1 MTIMRLSSI
10 VIRFRNS
17 VQAMFNMQ
25 PLKVL
30 KSLLAFL
37 TAIPMKMDE
46 NFLQIS
52 ARFMFLLPIVGALIG
67 VLAGLYAY
75 SVHFILGLAFDF
87 LNSMLFLG
95 SQSESFD
102 FLAKG
107 LAGIMTLAFL
117 LVLTGLQH
125 TDGLV
130 DLGNALTMR
139 QATVEERTK
148 IAHAWIVTR
157 AGAFL
162 ALLVALGT
170 VATLFFIANDK
181 IIYSLIVAEV
191 AAKLAMVTC
200 AWQGSSTQKGLGS
213 IFINSMRHKHG
224 LFTVSLAT
232 SLIISVFLRGLTG
245 ALAVVSGI
253 AIGGLAIFLGKKVF
267 GGVTG
272 DIFGAANE
280 IARMTAL
287 FIMVW

>member
-1 MTIMRLSSI
+1 MTVMTLSSI
-10 VIRFRNS
+10 SIRCKKQWR
-17 VQAMFNMQ
+17 QMPNME
-25 PLKVL
+25 PLKVI

-52 ARFMFLLPIVGALIG
+52 ARFMFLFPIIGALIG
-67 VLAGLYAY
+67 ILAGLYAY
-75 SVHFILGLAFDF
+75 SVLFLLELASDFI
-87 LNSMLFLG
+87 NNTLFLG
-95 SQSESFD
+95 SQAASFD

-107 LAGIMTLAFL
+107 LASIMTLAFL

-139 QATVEERTK
+139 RATVEERTK

-157 AGAFL
+157 VGAFL
-162 ALLVALGT
+162 ALLVTSGT
-170 VATLFFIANDK
+170 VATLFFIANDR
-181 IIYSLIVAEV
+181 IIYSLVVAEV

-200 AWQGSSTQKGLGS
+200 AWQGNSTQKGLGL
-213 IFINSMRHKHG
+213 IFIDSMRHKHG
-224 LFTVSLAT
+224 LFLVSLAT
-232 SLIISVFLRGLTG
+232 SLIIGAFLRGWTG
-245 ALAVVSGI
+245 ALSIISGV
-253 AIGGLAIFLGKKVF
+253 AIGGLAVFLGKKVF

-287 FIMVW
+287 FVLVW

>member
-1 MTIMRLSSI
+1 MLNMKPLR
-10 VIRFRNS
+10 VFR
-17 VQAMFNMQ
+17 
-25 PLKVL
+25 
-30 KSLLAFL
+30 SLLAFL
-37 TAIPMKMDE
+37 TAIPLKVDE
-46 NFLQIS
+46 NFLRIS
-52 ARFMFLLPIVGALIG
+52 ARFLFLFPVVGALIG
-67 VLAGLYAY
+67 FFAGLYSYFAY
-75 SVHFILGLAFDF
+75 YVLSLVFGS
-87 LNSMLFLG
+87 LNSWLFL
-95 SQSESFD
+95 SANSALFSFM
-102 FLAKG
+102 AKG
-107 LAGIMTLAFL
+107 LASIMTLAFL

-157 AGAFL
+157 AGAFF

-181 IIYSLIVAEV
+181 IVYSLVVAEV

-232 SLIISVFLRGLTG
+232 SLIIGVFLRGLTG

-272 DIFGAANE
+272 DIFGATNE

-287 FIMVW
+287 FVLVW